1 MSGCCLDC
9 LNFKM
14 KKKWKAAYCQ
24 EGIIAFG
31 EGSKDRLFQM
41 ENSSG
46 VSLNKRGRR
55 LLTLNRKC
63 HLFNDMGGE
72 E

>member
-1 MSGCCLDC
+1 
-9 LNFKM
+9 
-14 KKKWKAAYCQ
+14 
-24 EGIIAFG
+24 
-31 EGSKDRLFQM
+31 LFRM